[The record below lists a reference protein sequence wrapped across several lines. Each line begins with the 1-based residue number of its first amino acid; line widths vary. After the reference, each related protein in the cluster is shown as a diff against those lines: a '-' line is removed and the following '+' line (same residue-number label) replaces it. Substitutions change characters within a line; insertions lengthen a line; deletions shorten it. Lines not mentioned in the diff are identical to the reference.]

1 MRAAVTTKTCVPETH
16 GAPTSRWMTPAP
28 AISTAPGGAAKI
40 IARAIPAIVVIAGL
54 NLGIE

>member
-1 MRAAVTTKTCVPETH
+1 M
-16 GAPTSRWMTPAP
+16 MPAP